1 MNDTSFSLFKLFRF
15 FYGYFYMVSIHYIQ
29 SLFTSECLF
38 TFKVTV
44 SFVQIRVQPHKIWN
58 NLRTRWKSVIPLT
71 SFTNSRY
78 IFTQSPCQ
86 AGFWQLNTSSFTLQ
100 TVVSKNGMV
109 ENAAKKINKN
119 CTIPEQTNSMH
130 ASAIRQWLLSVYM
143 YIYISNSIYVFV
155 KTFQRVSW
163 PEIEV
168 WLQFLGFK
176 HQKTTAKSTQLF

>member
-109 ENAAKKINKN
+109 ENAAKKSIKIAQYLNKPIL
-119 CTIPEQTNSMH
+119 CTLQPLGNDFYQYIC
-130 ASAIRQWLLSVYM
+130 I
-143 YIYISNSIYVFV
+143 YIYLIAYM
-155 KTFQRVSW
+155 
-163 PEIEV
+163 
-168 WLQFLGFK
+168 FLWKHFRGLADLKSRFGFN
-176 HQKTTAKSTQLF
+176 F